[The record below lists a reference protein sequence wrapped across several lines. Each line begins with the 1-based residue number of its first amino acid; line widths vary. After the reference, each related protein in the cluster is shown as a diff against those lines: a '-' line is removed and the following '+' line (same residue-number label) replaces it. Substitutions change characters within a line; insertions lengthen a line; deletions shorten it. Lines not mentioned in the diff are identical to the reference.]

1 MPHLLCHTLESRADC
16 RGMVRRLEYISEGR
30 AVGLLLCLNTWN
42 YFQVTASGELE
53 AFTVHM
59 ECQREETRH
68 GDKLVQNEVVLLE
81 LRVMVRDEHFLINP
95 GIVESRTEHL
105 QLPCTRA
112 VRRPAKPT
120 FGKTQL
126 ATAAFTV
133 AG

>member
-1 MPHLLCHTLESRADC
+1 M
-16 RGMVRRLEYISEGR
+16 
-30 AVGLLLCLNTWN
+30 GLPLRLNTWN
-42 YFQVTASGELE
+42 YFHVKASGDLE
-53 AFTVHM
+53 AFPDHM
-59 ECQREETRH
+59 EWQGEETRH
-68 GDKLVQNEVVLLE
+68 GDELVQNEVVLLE
-81 LRVMVRDEHFLINP
+81 LRVMVRDEHFLINH

-133 AG
+133 SG